1 MDDWFAGPHWV
12 DLVIA
17 FSVFEGLALAMHFGL
32 TGRGVAPAQ
41 FLANLLSGLCLML
54 ALRNALAGAA
64 WPWLFCA
71 CWPRAWPTLPTCGD
85 AGAGEPTRR

>member
-17 FSVFEGLALAMHFGL
+17 FSVLEGLALAVYFGL

-41 FLANLLSGLCLML
+41 FLVNLVSGLCLML

-64 WPWLFCA
+64 WPWLLLCV
-71 CWPRAWPTLPTCGD
+71 L
-85 AGAGEPTRR
+85 GAGLAHAVDLWRRWGR

>member
-64 WPWLFCA
+64 WPWLLLCVLA
-71 CWPRAWPTLPTCGD
+71 
-85 AGAGEPTRR
+85 AGLAHAADLWRRWGR